1 MEKPELFNRL
11 LSVKFDSE
19 EMKNLVYVKIPDD
32 QMESINKVA
41 VKFPYSYFQMLLR
54 KNDVRQLE
62 EALFSKWKAKLP
74 AELHQNCIS
83 KEISES
89 PEAKR
94 NCFQSWLEMHTIYF
108 ISGNHFAHLIEN
120 NKNRLRKT
128 IREKLALLFFQ
139 KAFVFENGN
148 TFFQIGEMSNLLL
161 KESLKDI
168 SEQLRRLETKIALE
182 VSSNTLTKISED
194 SLLNDDGFKDVENL
208 QKDFWRI
215 KKDEYQVKLETESCT
230 ILSFLD
236 YLIRGIQELQN
247 QGENQTCIKNIKEKR
262 LLESPFRYYFKAILA
277 QNFNSVEA
285 EPEKGNGRIDLKVQD
300 TRFSSPKIIEFKG
313 WWNKDKYNIAD
324 QILGYLTDF
333 EEAGYVIMINHLK
346 NKTIKDEYQSFI
358 FNPKTNYISNSWKTE
373 TYRDTNYTFYTS
385 KHLIGENEKLLYHF
399 IFDVFKT

>member
-11 LSVKFDSE
+11 LGVKFDSE
-19 EMKNLVYVKIPDD
+19 EMKNLVSVKIPDD
-32 QMESINKVA
+32 QMESINKDA
-41 VKFPYSYFQMLLR
+41 IKFPYSYFQMLLR

-62 EALFSKWKAKLP
+62 ETLFKKWKAKLP
-74 AELHQNCIS
+74 AEIHQNCIS
-83 KEISES
+83 KEISDS
-89 PEAKR
+89 PEEKR
-94 NCFQSWLEMHTIYF
+94 NCFQSWLELHTIYF
-108 ISGNHFAHLIEN
+108 LSGNHFAHLIEN

-139 KAFVFENGN
+139 KAFIFENGN

-168 SEQLRRLETKIALE
+168 SEQLSRLETKIALQ

-194 SLLNDDGFKDVENL
+194 SLFNDDGFKDVENL

-215 KKDEYQVKLETESCT
+215 KKDEYQVKLETESCC

-247 QGENQTCIKNIKEKR
+247 QGNNQTCIKNIKENR

-313 WWNKDKYNIAD
+313 WWNKDRYNIAD
-324 QILGYLTDF
+324 QVLGYLTDF
-333 EEAGYVIMINHLK
+333 EEAGYIIMINHLK
-346 NKTIKDEYQSFI
+346 NKTIKEEYQRFI
-358 FNPKTNYISNSWKTE
+358 FSPKTNYIDNTWKTE
-373 TYRDTNYTFYTS
+373 TYRETNYTYYTS

-399 IFDVFKT
+399 IFDIFKT